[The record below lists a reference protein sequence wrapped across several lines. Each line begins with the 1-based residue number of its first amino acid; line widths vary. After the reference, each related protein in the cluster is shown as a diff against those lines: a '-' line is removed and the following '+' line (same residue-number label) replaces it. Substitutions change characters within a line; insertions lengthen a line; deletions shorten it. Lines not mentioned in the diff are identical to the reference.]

1 MEAVIAK
8 TTEMIDNLQADYKK
22 NGFTTATVEQLK
34 ELRLVYRD
42 EVVDPTLTKTCRLC
56 YEFIE
61 TFGKLELE
69 VLVTEADEEEETEAE
84 YIETDDL
91 FMYLLELLRDP
102 NNKYNREEI
111 NAIKLAMKAEL

>member
-1 MEAVIAK
+1 M
-8 TTEMIDNLQADYKK
+8 
-22 NGFTTATVEQLK
+22 
-34 ELRLVYRD
+34 
-42 EVVDPTLTKTCRLC
+42 
-56 YEFIE
+56 
-61 TFGKLELE
+61 
-69 VLVTEADEEEETEAE
+69 TEADEEEETEAE